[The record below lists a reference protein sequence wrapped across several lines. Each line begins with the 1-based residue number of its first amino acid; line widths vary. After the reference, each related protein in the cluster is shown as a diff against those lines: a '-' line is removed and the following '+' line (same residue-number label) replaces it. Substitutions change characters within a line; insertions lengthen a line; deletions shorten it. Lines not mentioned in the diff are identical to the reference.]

1 MVMIFTA
8 TCKIYFHNIWATNH
22 FITMQRNFFRHQQSA
37 EVIITNH
44 TPIHQRI
51 RMYSSHLDPKV
62 QAAHIEILQAQADR
76 RVPLHQANH
85 RIRLPSRERPTK
97 IATEPPGSGRGEA
110 EFGRPAAYLD
120 VLGLEPVDELAEEIP
135 ELAEREEQPVA
146 KQRGQRRRVRQPHHL
161 APSLI
166 PPGSPPLVPETP
178 PRALPPREFLDFSR
192 KARIY
197 EFES

>member
-1 MVMIFTA
+1 
-8 TCKIYFHNIWATNH
+8 
-22 FITMQRNFFRHQQSA
+22 MQRNFFRHQQSA

-76 RVPLHQANH
+76 RVPLHQANC

-110 EFGRPAAYLD
+110 EFG
-120 VLGLEPVDELAEEIP
+120 
-135 ELAEREEQPVA
+135 
-146 KQRGQRRRVRQPHHL
+146 QRGRAARVP
-161 APSLI
+161 
-166 PPGSPPLVPETP
+166 
-178 PRALPPREFLDFSR
+178 
-192 KARIY
+192 
-197 EFES
+197 

>member
-1 MVMIFTA
+1 
-8 TCKIYFHNIWATNH
+8 
-22 FITMQRNFFRHQQSA
+22 
-37 EVIITNH
+37 
-44 TPIHQRI
+44 
-51 RMYSSHLDPKV
+51 MYLSHLDPKV

>member
-22 FITMQRNFFRHQQSA
+22 FITMKRNFFRHQQSA
-37 EVIITNH
+37 KAIITNH
-44 TPIHQRI
+44 MPIHQRI
-51 RMYSSHLDPKV
+51 RMYLSHLDPKV

-76 RVPLHQANH
+76 RVPL
-85 RIRLPSRERPTK
+85 
-97 IATEPPGSGRGEA
+97 
-110 EFGRPAAYLD
+110 D

-135 ELAEREEQPVA
+135 KLAEREEQPVA